1 MDKFMSQKEVKR
13 AQVLDRL
20 KEGKI
25 SQQQASQQLGITP
38 RQVRRLAKRYQ
49 QEGMTGLISKK
60 RGRTSNR
67 RLDEAT
73 CAAAIGLIGTH
84 YRDFGPTLACEKLAE
99 LHGMQLSVESTR
111 QLMIT
116 AGYWKAKRGGTVC
129 AHPMRERRARFGEL
143 IQIDGSPH
151 DWFEGRG
158 EYCTLLVFIDTNPT
172 YKTTIAH
179 RGAKMRPTRNTGNVM
194 EDIKQYM
201 QGIGQAA
208 RAASRVMAQA
218 DTATKNRALTE
229 IAAVL
234 QNQSAQLLAAN
245 AKDVAAARSSGLDA
259 ASVDRLTLSEKSV
272 CTMAEGLL
280 QIAQLPD
287 LIGAI
292 SDLSYRPSGI
302 QVGKMR
308 VPLGVIGIIYES
320 RPNVTADAAGL
331 CLKSGNA
338 AILRGG
344 SEAIH
349 SNQAIAACVHAGLR
363 AAGLPVTAVQVIAT
377 TDRAAVGEL
386 ITMKDYVDV
395 IVPRGGK
402 SLIARISDEA
412 KVPVIKHLDGICH
425 VYIDDEADLDKA
437 IRIADNA
444 KTQRY
449 GVCNTMETL
458 LVAQGIAAKV
468 LPGLC
473 KIYLEKN
480 VELRGDDAARA
491 LVPQM
496 KVATEEDWRTEY
508 LAPILS
514 VRVVAGLDA
523 AIEHIN
529 TYSSQH
535 TDSIVTENYSKAMRF
550 LREVDSSSV
559 MVNASTRFADG
570 FEYGLGAEIGI
581 STDKIH
587 ARGPVGLEGLTSQK
601 YIVLGSGQ
609 VRV

>member
-1 MDKFMSQKEVKR
+1 
-13 AQVLDRL
+13 
-20 KEGKI
+20 
-25 SQQQASQQLGITP
+25 
-38 RQVRRLAKRYQ
+38 
-49 QEGMTGLISKK
+49 
-60 RGRTSNR
+60 
-67 RLDEAT
+67 
-73 CAAAIGLIGTH
+73 
-84 YRDFGPTLACEKLAE
+84 
-99 LHGMQLSVESTR
+99 
-111 QLMIT
+111 
-116 AGYWKAKRGGTVC
+116 
-129 AHPMRERRARFGEL
+129 
-143 IQIDGSPH
+143 
-151 DWFEGRG
+151 
-158 EYCTLLVFIDTNPT
+158 
-172 YKTTIAH
+172 
-179 RGAKMRPTRNTGNVM
+179 M

-201 QGIGQAA
+201 KSVGQQA
-208 RAASRVMAQA
+208 RAASRLMAQA
-218 DTATKNRALTE
+218 DTAVKNRALLA
-229 IAAVL
+229 IAEAIL
-234 QNQSAQLLAAN
+234 NCSAMLIAAN
-245 AKDVAAARSSGLDA
+245 AKDVAAAKANGMDA
-259 ASVDRLTLSEKSV
+259 ASIDRLTLTEKTV
-272 CTMAEGLL
+272 RGMAEGLQ
-280 QIAQLPD
+280 QIATLPD

-292 SDLSYRPSGI
+292 SDMSYRPSGI

-349 SNQAIAACVHAGLR
+349 SNQAIAACVHSGLK
-363 AAGLPVTAVQVIAT
+363 AAGLPETAVQVITT

-386 ITMKDYVDV
+386 ITMKEYVDV

-425 VYIDDEADLDKA
+425 VYIDDEADVEKA

-444 KTQRY
+444 KTHRY
-449 GVCNTMETL
+449 GVCNAMETL
-458 LVAQGIAAKV
+458 LVHANIAAKV
-468 LPGLC
+468 LPDLSM
-473 KIYLEKN
+473 IYFEKDVLLRCDEASYQIIHN
-480 VELRGDDAARA
+480 EVIRRVSNGELSIPGRMTKAQ
-491 LVPQM
+491 PIE
-496 KVATEEDWRTEY
+496 KATEEDWRTEY

-514 VRVVAGLDA
+514 VRVVANLDE

-535 TDSIVTENYSKAMRF
+535 TDSIVTENYTKAMRF
-550 LREVDSSSV
+550 LREVDSASV

-601 YIVLGSGQ
+601 FIVLGSGQ
-609 VRV
+609 IRV